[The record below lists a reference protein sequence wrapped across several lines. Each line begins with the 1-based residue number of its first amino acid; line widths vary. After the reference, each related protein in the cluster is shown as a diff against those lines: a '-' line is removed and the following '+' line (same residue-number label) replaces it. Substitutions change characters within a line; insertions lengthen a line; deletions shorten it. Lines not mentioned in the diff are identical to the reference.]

1 MVFINKTDEPID
13 MSYLNILFHQEVQ
26 YVTSA
31 ATGSPRAEFLEG
43 SRWKGHGSIADD
55 SILLMQHNT
64 IQTKG
69 RMGQRGHI
77 LERLNNIK
85 VQL

>member
-1 MVFINKTDEPID
+1 MVVINKTDEPID
-13 MSYLNILFHQEVQ
+13 VSYLNISFQQDVP
-26 YVTSA
+26 SA
-31 ATGSPRAEFLEG
+31 ATGSPRAEVLAD

-69 RMGQRGHI
+69 RMGQRGQV